1 MNPRVSVVVPAYR
14 NVEYLAQT
22 LDSILAQDY
31 DDFELVV
38 ADHSSNDGTDEL
50 LARYADHPKVRV
62 LSPTPAGGGAKANW
76 DRVSMAARGE
86 LLKLVCGDD
95 LIAPDALAR
104 QVAAL
109 DAHPS
114 AVLVASKRDLVD
126 AQGKVV
132 IAGRGLGPL
141 KGLVSGRDAVRASV
155 LAGTNLFGEPGC
167 VMFRRELLVQ
177 AGGWDNSHPY
187 LIDQAS
193 YSAIMLQ
200 GDMVALRE
208 SLASFRINA
217 GQWSVRLMNDQAQQ
231 AIDFHNALAAADPQL
246 LSPMTLRVG
255 NLKARLMAQ
264 ARRLTY
270 LWLGRRMGTA

>member
-95 LIAPDALAR
+95 LIAPDALSR

-200 GDMVALRE
+200 GDMVALRA

-270 LWLGRRMGTA
+270 LWLGRRMGAA

>member
-31 DDFELVV
+31 CDYELVV
-38 ADHSSNDGTDEL
+38 ADHSSDDGSAEV
-50 LARYADHPKVRV
+50 LARYAAHPRVRV
-62 LSPTPAGGGAKANW
+62 LSPTPSGGGAKANW
-76 DRVSMAARGE
+76 DRVSREARGE
-86 LLKLVCGDD
+86 LIKLVCGDD
-95 LIAPDALAR
+95 LIAPDALRR

-114 AVLVASKRDLVD
+114 AVLVACKRDLID
-126 AQGKVV
+126 ARGQVV
-132 IAGRGLGPL
+132 IAARGLGRL
-141 KGLVSGRDAVRASV
+141 SGLVSGRDAVRASV
-155 LAGTNLFGEPGC
+155 AAGTNLFGEPGC
-167 VMFRRELLVQ
+167 VLFRRELLP
-177 AGGWDNSHPY
+177 ASGWDNRYPY

-193 YSAIMLQ
+193 YTAVMLQ

-217 GQWSVRLMNDQAQQ
+217 GQWSVRLMHEQARQ
-231 AIDFHNALAAADPQL
+231 ATEFHAMLAESQPGL
-246 LSPMTLRVG
+246 LSPFALRVG
-255 NLKARLMAQ
+255 NVRARLMAH

-270 LWLGRRMGTA
+270 MWLRRRM

>member
-38 ADHSSNDGTDEL
+38 ADHSSNDGTDAL
-50 LARYADHPKVRV
+50 LARYADHPRVRV
-62 LSPTPAGGGAKANW
+62 LSPTPTGGGAKANW

-95 LIAPDALAR
+95 LIASNALSR

-126 AQGKVV
+126 AQGKVI
-132 IAGRGLGPL
+132 IAARGLGAL

-246 LSPMTLRVG
+246 LSPMTLRLG

-270 LWLGRRMGTA
+270 LWLGRRMGAA

>member
-14 NVEYLAQT
+14 NVEYLAHT

-38 ADHSSNDGTDEL
+38 ADHSSADGTDVL
-50 LARYADHPKVRV
+50 LAGYADHPKVRV

-95 LIAPDALAR
+95 LIAPNALSR

-114 AVLVASKRDLVD
+114 AVLVACKRDLID
-126 AQGKVV
+126 AHGKVV
-132 IAGRGLGPL
+132 IASRGLGPL
-141 KGLVSGRDAVRASV
+141 DGLVSGRVAVRASV
-155 LAGTNLFGEPGC
+155 KAGTNLFGEPGC

-177 AGGWDNSHPY
+177 LGGWDNSHPY

-217 GQWSVRLMNDQAQQ
+217 GQWSVRLMKDQAQQ
-231 AIDFHNALAAADPQL
+231 AIDFHNALAAADPDL
-246 LSPMTLRVG
+246 VPAMTLQLG
-255 NLKARLMAQ
+255 NLKARLMAHS
-264 ARRLTY
+264 RRLAY
-270 LWLGRRMGTA
+270 LWLGRRMGSA

>member
-38 ADHSSNDGTDEL
+38 ADHSSNDGSDEL
-50 LARYADHPKVRV
+50 LARYADHSKVRV

-76 DRVSMAARGE
+76 DRVSMAACGD

-95 LIAPDALAR
+95 LIAPNALSR

-114 AVLVASKRDLVD
+114 AVLVACKRDLVD
-126 AQGKVV
+126 AQGKVI
-132 IAGRGLGPL
+132 IAARGLGSL
-141 KGLVSGRDAVRASV
+141 DGLVSGRDAVRASV

-193 YSAIMLQ
+193 YSAIMLH

-217 GQWSVRLMNDQAQQ
+217 GQWSVRLMKDQAQQ
-231 AIDFHNALAAADPQL
+231 AIDFHNALAAADPDL
-246 LSPMTLRVG
+246 LPAMTLRMG
-255 NLKARLMAQ
+255 NLKARLMAH

>member
-38 ADHSSNDGTDEL
+38 ADHSSSDGTDTL
-50 LARYADHPKVRV
+50 LERYADHPKVRI
-62 LSPTPAGGGAKANW
+62 LTPTPTGGGAKANW

-86 LLKLVCGDD
+86 LMKLVCGDD
-95 LIAPDALAR
+95 LIAPNALSR

-109 DAHPS
+109 DAYPS

-126 AQGKVV
+126 AHGKVV
-132 IAGRGLGPL
+132 IAARGLGSL
-141 KGLVSGRDAVRASV
+141 NGLVRGRDAVRASV

-177 AGGWDNSHPY
+177 AGGWDNAHPY

-208 SLASFRINA
+208 TLASFRINA

-231 AIDFHNALAAADPQL
+231 AIEFHNALAAADPEL

-255 NLKARLMAQ
+255 NLKARLMAH

>member
-95 LIAPDALAR
+95 LIAPDALSR

-270 LWLGRRMGTA
+270 LWLGRRMGAA

>member
-14 NVEYLAQT
+14 NADYLAQT

-31 DDFELVV
+31 DDYELVV
-38 ADHSSNDGTDEL
+38 ADHSSGDGTEQL
-50 LARYADHPKVRV
+50 LQRYADHPRVRV

-76 DRVSMAARGE
+76 DRVSREARGE

-95 LIAPDALAR
+95 LIAPGALR
-104 QVAAL
+104 KQVAAL

-114 AVLVASKRDLVD
+114 AVLVACKRDLVD
-126 AQGKVV
+126 AQGRVV
-132 IAGRGLGPL
+132 IAARGLGRL
-141 KGLVSGRDAVRASV
+141 DGLVNGRDAVRAAV
-155 LAGTNLFGEPGC
+155 VAGTNLFGEPGC
-167 VMFRRELLVQ
+167 VLFRRALLHPD
-177 AGGWDNSHPY
+177 GWNNSHPY

-193 YSAIMLQ
+193 YTGVMLQ

-217 GQWSVRLMNDQAQQ
+217 GQWSVRLMHEQARQ
-231 AIDFHNALAAADPQL
+231 AIDFHNALAAAHPGL
-246 LSPMTLRVG
+246 LSGPALWLG
-255 NLKARLMAQ
+255 NLKARLMAH

-270 LWLGRRMGTA
+270 LWLGRRM

>member
-38 ADHSSNDGTDEL
+38 ADHSSNDGTDAL
-50 LARYADHPKVRV
+50 LARYADHPRVRV
-62 LSPTPAGGGAKANW
+62 LSPTPTGGGAKANW

-95 LIAPDALAR
+95 LIAPNALSR

-126 AQGKVV
+126 AQGKVI
-132 IAGRGLGPL
+132 IAARGLGAL

-246 LSPMTLRVG
+246 LSPMTLRLG

-270 LWLGRRMGTA
+270 LWLGRRMGAA

>member
-38 ADHSSNDGTDEL
+38 ADHSSNDGTDAL
-50 LARYADHPKVRV
+50 LARYADHPRVRV
-62 LSPTPAGGGAKANW
+62 LSPTPTGGGAKANW

-95 LIAPDALAR
+95 LIAPNALSR

-126 AQGKVV
+126 AQGKVI
-132 IAGRGLGPL
+132 IAARGLGAL
-141 KGLVSGRDAVRASV
+141 NGLVSGRDAVRASV

-167 VMFRRELLVQ
+167 VMFRSELLVQ

-246 LSPMTLRVG
+246 LSPMTLRLG

-270 LWLGRRMGTA
+270 LWLGRRMGAA

>member
-1 MNPRVSVVVPAYR
+1 MSPRVSVVVPAYR

-22 LDSILAQDY
+22 LDSILAQDFQ
-31 DDFELVV
+31 DFELVV

-50 LARYADHPKVRV
+50 LARYAEHPKVRV
-62 LSPTPAGGGAKANW
+62 LTPTPAGGGAKANW
-76 DRVSMAARGE
+76 DRVSMEARGE

-95 LIAPDALAR
+95 LIAPNALGR

-109 DAHPS
+109 DANPS
-114 AVLVASKRDLVD
+114 AVLVACKRDLVD
-126 AQGKVV
+126 ADGKVV
-132 IAGRGLGPL
+132 IAARGLGSL
-141 KGLVSGRDAVRASV
+141 DGLVSGRDAVRASV

-167 VMFRRELLVQ
+167 VMFRRELLVK

-193 YSAIMLQ
+193 YSAIMMQ

-217 GQWSVRLMNDQAQQ
+217 GQWSVRLMNDQARQ
-231 AIDFHNALAAADPQL
+231 AIDFHNSLAASHPGL
-246 LSPMTLRVG
+246 LSPAALTLG
-255 NLKARLMAQ
+255 NLKARLMAH

-270 LWLGRRMGTA
+270 LWLGRRMGSA

>member
-31 DDFELVV
+31 DNFELVV
-38 ADHSSNDGTDEL
+38 ADHSSNDGTDTL
-50 LARYADHPKVRV
+50 LERYADHPKVRI
-62 LSPTPAGGGAKANW
+62 LTPTPTGGGAKANW

-86 LLKLVCGDD
+86 LMKLVCGDD
-95 LIAPDALAR
+95 LIAPNALSR

-109 DAHPS
+109 DAYPS

-126 AQGKVV
+126 AQGRIV
-132 IAGRGLGPL
+132 IAARGLGSL
-141 KGLVSGRDAVRASV
+141 QGLVRGRDAVRASV

-177 AGGWDNSHPY
+177 AGGWDNAHPY

-231 AIDFHNALAAADPQL
+231 AIEFHNALAAADPEL

-255 NLKARLMAQ
+255 NLKARLMAH

>member
-38 ADHSSNDGTDEL
+38 ADHSSNDGTDAL
-50 LARYADHPKVRV
+50 LARYADHPRVRV
-62 LSPTPAGGGAKANW
+62 LSPTPTGGGAKANW

-95 LIAPDALAR
+95 LIAANALSR

-126 AQGKVV
+126 AQGKVI
-132 IAGRGLGPL
+132 IAARGLGAL

-246 LSPMTLRVG
+246 LSPMTLRLG

-270 LWLGRRMGTA
+270 LWLGRRMGAA

>member
-38 ADHSSNDGTDEL
+38 ADHSSNDGTTEL
-50 LARYADHPKVRV
+50 LARYAGHPKVRV
-62 LSPTPAGGGAKANW
+62 LDPTPAGGGAKANW
-76 DRVSMAARGE
+76 DRVSIAAHGE

-95 LIAPDALAR
+95 LIAPDALSR

-126 AQGKVV
+126 AHGKVV

-141 KGLVSGRDAVRASV
+141 KGLVRGRDAVRASV

-270 LWLGRRMGTA
+270 LWLGRRMGAA

>member
-1 MNPRVSVVVPAYR
+1 MSPRVSVVVPAYR

-31 DDFELVV
+31 EDFELVV
-38 ADHSSNDGTDEL
+38 ADHSSNDGSDTL

-62 LSPTPAGGGAKANW
+62 LSPTPIGGGAKANW

-95 LIAPDALAR
+95 LIAPNALSR
-104 QVAAL
+104 QVAAM

-126 AQGKVV
+126 AHGKVV
-132 IAGRGLGPL
+132 IAARGLGTL
-141 KGLVSGRDAVRASV
+141 QGLVSGRDAVRASV

-167 VMFRRELLVQ
+167 VMFRRELLVR

-231 AIDFHNALAAADPQL
+231 AIDFHNALATADPEL
-246 LSPMTLRVG
+246 LPPMTLRLG
-255 NLKARLMAQ
+255 NLKARLMAH
-264 ARRLTY
+264 ARRLAY
-270 LWLGRRMGTA
+270 LWLRRRMGAA

>member
-14 NVEYLAQT
+14 NAGYLAQT

-31 DDFELVV
+31 DDYELVV
-38 ADHSSNDGTDEL
+38 ADHSSEDGTDQL
-50 LARYADHPKVRV
+50 LLRYADHPRVRV
-62 LSPTPAGGGAKANW
+62 LSPTPPGGGAKANW
-76 DRVSMAARGE
+76 DRVSSEARGA

-95 LIAPDALAR
+95 LIAPDALRR

-114 AVLVASKRDLVD
+114 AVLVACKRDLID
-126 AQGKVV
+126 ADGKVI
-132 IAGRGLGPL
+132 IAARGLGRL
-141 KGLVSGRDAVRASV
+141 KGLVRGPDAVRAAV
-155 LAGTNLFGEPGC
+155 VAGTNLFGEPGC
-167 VMFRRELLVQ
+167 VLFRRELLHPD
-177 AGGWDNSHPY
+177 GWNNRHPY

-193 YSAIMLQ
+193 YAGVMLQ

-217 GQWSVRLMNDQAQQ
+217 GQWSVRLMHEQARQ
-231 AIDFHNALAAADPQL
+231 AIDFHNALAVEVPGL
-246 LSPMTLRVG
+246 LSPMALRVG
-255 NLKARLMAQ
+255 NLRARMMAH

-270 LWLGRRMGTA
+270 LWLGRRM

>member
-14 NVEYLAQT
+14 NADYLPQT

-31 DDFELVV
+31 PDFELVV
-38 ADHSSNDGTDEL
+38 ADHSSDDGTDAIL
-50 LARYADHPKVRV
+50 SRYAEHPRVRV
-62 LSPTPAGGGAKANW
+62 LTPTPTGGGAKANW
-76 DRVSMAARGE
+76 DRVTFEARGE

-95 LIAPDALAR
+95 LIAPDALSR
-104 QVAAL
+104 QVASL

-126 AQGKVV
+126 AHGKVV
-132 IAGRGLGPL
+132 IAARGLGRL
-141 KGLVSGRDAVRASV
+141 DGVVSGREAVRASV

-167 VMFRRELLVQ
+167 VLLRRDLLVR

-193 YSAIMLQ
+193 YTSVMLQ

-217 GQWSVRLMNDQAQQ
+217 GQWSVRLMRDQAAQ
-231 AIDFHNALAAADPQL
+231 AIAFHEALAAARPGL
-246 LSPMTLRVG
+246 LSPAALLLG
-255 NLKARLMAQ
+255 NTRARLMAH
-264 ARRLTY
+264 ARRLAY
-270 LWLGRRMGTA
+270 LWLQRRM

>member
-1 MNPRVSVVVPAYR
+1 MSPRVSVVVPAYR

-50 LARYADHPKVRV
+50 LAGYADHSKVRV

-95 LIAPDALAR
+95 LIAPNALSR

-109 DAHPS
+109 DAHPT
-114 AVLVASKRDLVD
+114 AVLVACQRDLVD
-126 AQGKVV
+126 AYGKVV
-132 IAGRGLGPL
+132 IAARGLGSL
-141 KGLVSGRDAVRASV
+141 RGLVSGRDAVRASV
-155 LAGTNLFGEPGC
+155 RAGTNLFGEPGC
-167 VMFRRELLVQ
+167 VLFRRELLVK
-177 AGGWDNSHPY
+177 AGGWDNTYPY

-217 GQWSVRLMNDQAQQ
+217 GQWSVRLVNDQARQ
-231 AIDFHNALAAADPQL
+231 AIGFHKTLALADPDL
-246 LSPMTLRVG
+246 IPAMTLRLG
-255 NLKARLMAQ
+255 NLKARLMAH
-264 ARRLTY
+264 ARRLAY
-270 LWLGRRMGTA
+270 LYLGHRMGKA

>member
-38 ADHSSNDGTDEL
+38 ADHSSNDGSDEL

-76 DRVSMAARGE
+76 DRVSMAARGD

-95 LIAPDALAR
+95 LIAPNALSR

-114 AVLVASKRDLVD
+114 AVLVACKRDLVD
-126 AQGKVV
+126 AQGKVI
-132 IAGRGLGPL
+132 IAARGLGPL
-141 KGLVSGRDAVRASV
+141 DGLVSGRDAVRASV

-167 VMFRRELLVQ
+167 VMFHRELLVQ

-217 GQWSVRLMNDQAQQ
+217 GQWSVRLMKDQAQQ
-231 AIDFHNALAAADPQL
+231 AIDFHNALAAADPAL
-246 LSPMTLRVG
+246 LPAMTLRMG
-255 NLKARLMAQ
+255 NLKARLMAH